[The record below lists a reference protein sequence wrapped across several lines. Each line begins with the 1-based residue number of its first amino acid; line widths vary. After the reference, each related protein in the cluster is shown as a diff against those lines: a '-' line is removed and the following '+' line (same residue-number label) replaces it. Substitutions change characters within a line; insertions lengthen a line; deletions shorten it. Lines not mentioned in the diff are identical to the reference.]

1 MRFGCVV
8 ASVCAMS
15 ERGHTGRLVGGRFE
29 LLARLGAGGM
39 GTVWRARDLE
49 LHREVAIKEVRPVD
63 AALHEH
69 SPALA
74 AQQRE
79 RVLRE
84 SRALARL
91 QHPNVVSI
99 YQILDAEGSPYPWIV
114 MELVRGTSLQERLRH
129 GPLTPQDAARI
140 GRGVLGALQAA
151 HAAGI
156 HHRDVKPG
164 NVLLRMDGSA
174 VLTDFG
180 IAALR
185 DSATLTATGELIG
198 SPEYIAPERLHGD
211 ETQTAS
217 DLWSLAMLLYV
228 AVEGYHPLRR
238 ASTIATL
245 AAVMTDPVPPP
256 RRAGPLAAAL
266 TAVLV
271 TDPGARPNG
280 EQLDRMLAAAEAG
293 TPTPAGL
300 PAYAQPYPQS
310 YPQPG
315 PQSGPQSG
323 PQPYPPSGPQPY
335 PQPYAPP
342 ASGPVSAP
350 GRRRSAILA
359 GIAAVAAAAIAATVV
374 LVVSR
379 TGSTGDGDDT
389 TGSGSR
395 PQTQVATLPR
405 VSVPGISVPTEPPT
419 GGGGTSQQDLL
430 TPAGAREAVAALSKV
445 MGGSK
450 VSELDIYPDHAAAT
464 APTPAV
470 KNGFDDF
477 VYRDGVAARDGA
489 DGTSDR
495 AVLDLNAVN
504 WNALPALWKR
514 AEKELGVDKPTL
526 RYLVVETDIID
537 GTASMNFY
545 LSDDYGGAY
554 LKADLNGRV
563 LHLYGRGG

>member
-1 MRFGCVV
+1 
-8 ASVCAMS
+8 MS

-140 GRGVLGALQAA
+140 GRGVLGALRAA

-164 NVLLRMDGSA
+164 NVLLRTDGSA

-256 RRAGPLAAAL
+256 RRAGPLASAL

-271 TDPGARPNG
+271 ADPAARPHG

-293 TPTPAGL
+293 TPMPAG
-300 PAYAQPYPQS
+300 PPQYPQQYPQPYSPSGRQS

-315 PQSGPQSG
+315 PV
-323 PQPYPPSGPQPY
+323 
-335 PQPYAPP
+335 
-342 ASGPVSAP
+342 ASGQFSAPVSAP
-350 GRRRSAILA
+350 GRRRTAVLA

-379 TGSTGDGDDT
+379 TGTTGDGT
-389 TGSGSR
+389 TAGSGSQ

-405 VSVPGISVPTEPPT
+405 VSVPGISVPTEPTT

-450 VSELDIYPDHAAAT
+450 VAELDIYPDHAAAT

-477 VYRDGVAARDGA
+477 EYRDGVAARDGA